1 MSFQTFLNAAEKGL
15 PAPVYMFYASDL
27 FLLREAMDEI
37 KSLVPESERD
47 FNLHILDLTVQG
59 EGSITLEQILNVANT
74 VSFFGGRRFTI
85 LSGNIQ
91 KLLKKDLER
100 LHVYIAN
107 PAEGS
112 VFVILHSGLLSKDAR
127 EKFKALKPVSLDMR
141 ESEIPFWIKKRA
153 RIKGIEISDNAVDF
167 LIGLHGP
174 DLGLLAAEIE
184 KISLLGKEKVNADD
198 ISEIVTGGR
207 LYSIFDLTNALRERD
222 PGRVFRI
229 YKTLRETSDDYSLI
243 GALNWQYGRHIHSGG
258 NQAENEYLLRV
269 FELLNSVDKDIK
281 SSGRIF
287 PMEYLLIKLLRL
299 REERLPSS

>member
-1 MSFQTFLNAAEKGL
+1 MSFQTFLDAVEKGL
-15 PAPVYMFYASDL
+15 PSPVYMFYASDL

-37 KSLVPESERD
+37 KRLVPETERD
-47 FNLHILDLTVQG
+47 FNFHILDLTVQG
-59 EGSITLEQILNVANT
+59 EDSITLEQILNVANT
-74 VSFFGGRRFTI
+74 VSFFSGRRFTI

-100 LHVYIAN
+100 LHLYIAN

-153 RIKGIEISDNAVDF
+153 RIKGIEISDNAIDF

-174 DLGLLAAEIE
+174 DLGLLASEIE
-184 KISLLGKEKVNADD
+184 KISLIGKEKVDTDD

-299 REERLPSS
+299 QEGRLPSS